1 MTYDSLLDERCITIV
16 ESLSTKRH
24 VKGWFE
30 TTVCGKYC
38 GDSYSWE
45 WVELTSLRYLAKIS
59 QNNPSTT
66 WCKRCLS
73 NYKDVKI

>member
-1 MTYDSLLDERCITIV
+1 MH
-16 ESLSTKRH
+16 RH
-24 VKGWFE
+24 SREYG
-30 TTVCGKYC
+30 
-38 GDSYSWE
+38 
-45 WVELTSLRYLAKIS
+45 ELTSLRYLAKIS